1 VSIPPCDIHLTE
13 LDVKQLLLVF
23 TAGYVAPPVLTDI
36 QLTDAFRRL
45 FLRQSRTSARLQL
58 VSERMVMSLA
68 TVIRAP
74 SSTALS
80 RTSCELLVLWMDI
93 HLTPDVLFLRIQ
105 GGDFSM
111 CSVIISCSE
120 YNLI

>member
-80 RTSCELLVLWMDI
+80 RTSCELLVLWTFTC
-93 HLTPDVLFLRIQ
+93 HLMSFFSGFKAVTSVCVPSLSHVL
-105 GGDFSM
+105 
-111 CSVIISCSE
+111 
-120 YNLI
+120 NTT